1 MSIETRLAAVFP
13 PTWEYCINEKEVL
26 HFTECSKLWRYF
38 SAHYDLPTA
47 VQFAADRGSLLVSA
61 QEQALFRI
69 KAGTEDSADKYH
81 LTRTAAIYFC
91 DGEKYYVAF
100 DDIPDRKKN
109 IILAQAHDGD
119 KKQGW
124 ILSKTDEYIRGILE
138 RAEHAQRIVELTDNA
153 GETVEKAILGEL
165 TQPYRQAVNIMHVA
179 HIPKMQLEYYLA
191 SGDDVELC
199 VVGIGHTPMWDG
211 EAITATSFYSRG
223 GIARG
228 IREKRNFIPGKIE
241 SVLTPNHLQEQNTP
255 IPLPEKSSEGD
266 FLRHSKRI
274 KIIPG
279 RKSEFL
285 LKENHEYYGDYSE
298 QELFRKIKS
307 FPEEQHLLLIKDKNG
322 KYHIFT
328 Q

>member
-1 MSIETRLAAVFP
+1 MPLEIRLASVFP
-13 PTWEYCINEKEVL
+13 PAWEYVIRKPEQLRV
-26 HFTECSKLWRYF
+26 TECSKLWCYF
-38 SAHYDLPTA
+38 AAHYDLPTA

-69 KAGTEDSADKYH
+69 EAGIEDSADKYH

-91 DGEKYYVAF
+91 DGEKFYVAF

-109 IILAQAHDGD
+109 IILAQAHGGD
-119 KKQGW
+119 KKLGW
-124 ILSKTDEYIRGILE
+124 ILPKTDEHIRGILE

-153 GETVEKAILGEL
+153 GETVETAILGEL
-165 TQPYRQAVNIMHVA
+165 TQPYRQAIKVMHVT

-228 IREKRNFIPGKIE
+228 IREKRDFVPGKIE
-241 SVLTPNHLQEQNTP
+241 SVLTPNHIQEQNMP
-255 IPLPEKSSEGD
+255 LPLPEKSSERH
-266 FLRHSKRI
+266 FFRHSKRI
-274 KIIPG
+274 TLVPD
-279 RKSEFL
+279 RKSAFL
-285 LKENHEYYGDYSE
+285 LNENREYYGDYYE
-298 QELFRKIKS
+298 QELFQKIKS
-307 FPEEQHLLLIKDKNG
+307 FPEEQRLLLIKDKNG
-322 KYHIFT
+322 KYHLFT